1 MSPHKPTIWASFAS
15 YVLAL
20 LFLCVPASAL
30 AQVNAEGEADDV
42 ADVLGQAVR
51 KAFDYNDHVAISS
64 LFGSSVELQL
74 PNVSGIFSRKQSDMI
89 VGQFLATHQGL
100 TYELDH
106 EEVADDATLTI
117 GRASRQAEAF
127 RVCIL
132 SKQTN
137 DFPQIKQLRIETLK

>member
-1 MSPHKPTIWASFAS
+1 MSLHKPTFFASFAPF
-15 YVLAL
+15 VFAT
-20 LFLCVPASAL
+20 LFLCVPTL
-30 AQVNAEGEADDV
+30 ARAQEGAEAQADGV
-42 ADVLGQAVR
+42 ADVLGMAVR
-51 KAFDYNDHVAISS
+51 KAFDSSDHTAISS

-89 VGQFLATHQGL
+89 VGQFLSIHQGL

-117 GRASRQAEAF
+117 GRATRQAEAF

-132 SKQTN
+132 SQQTN
-137 DFPQIKQLRIETLK
+137 DFLQIKQLRIETLK